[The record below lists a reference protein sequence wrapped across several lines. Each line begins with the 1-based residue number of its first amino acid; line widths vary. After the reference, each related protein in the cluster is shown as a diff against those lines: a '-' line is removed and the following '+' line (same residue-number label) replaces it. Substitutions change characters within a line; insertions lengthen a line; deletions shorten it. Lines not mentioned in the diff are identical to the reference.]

1 MSTAKGKD
9 NEMYQPIGS
18 LDGQQT
24 HVLRHVNHLSV
35 KAAIFNCGFQVRQ

>member
-9 NEMYQPIGS
+9 NKMYKPIGS

-24 HVLRHVNHLSV
+24 HVLRHVNHLSI
-35 KAAIFNCGFQVRQ
+35 KAAIFDGGFQVR